1 MKWNLFLRD
10 RETETNQM
18 KSEAIDLL
26 RNYFPFS
33 GGSFF
38 ESEWVPRIDVSES
51 DKKVTVIADL
61 PGLSKD
67 DIEVVAEKNTLTIS
81 GHKTEESVRKGEN
94 QRIVV
99 SERRS
104 GSFRRVIQLPD
115 GLKNDVISAE
125 FKNGV
130 LTVEIPKDEKN
141 IPSKISIKAN

>member
-10 RETETNQM
+10 RESETDQF

-33 GGSFF
+33 DNSFF
-38 ESEWVPRIDVSES
+38 ESEWVPRIDVRES
-51 DKKVTVIADL
+51 DKSVTVIADL

-67 DIEVVAEKNTLTIS
+67 DIDVVAEKNILTIS
-81 GHKTEESVRKGEN
+81 GHKSETKEKKDDK
-94 QRIVV
+94 QRTVI

-115 GLKNDVISAE
+115 GFKNDAISAE

-130 LTVEIPKDEKN
+130 LTIDIPRDEKTV
-141 IPSKISIKAN
+141 PSKISIKAN